1 MPYIEAVSPDEES
14 WELQVINPTE
24 TSITWGKSHFV
35 KLRSRLLLSASC
47 ASLQKWSN
55 GPFDGEI
62 ECKNLRFPRV
72 WRFEYVRH
80 WRKQGSPQRIIKDK
94 YKTMLQGNLSCG
106 ETLHMY
112 AEPDLRLKS
121 VLRTLERK
129 TISRDIRIW
138 SSVEWLVSLRSAAC
152 SVSKRQLH
160 SRLLEALAEEE
171 VARGETWLHWA
182 RADEQSGEKKWGT
195 YPELVPILKMLRCN
209 KSSTEGS
216 GWMSHNITAMQNRS
230 CLTIMSEIIRHDG
243 KKNTRVVHLF
253 LFSGFQKS
261 TYCPLE
267 GSM

>member
-1 MPYIEAVSPDEES
+1 MRWQFDTRYTLPGFKILEERSFVSKMPYIEAVSPDEES
-14 WELQVINPTE
+14 WELINTTE

-72 WRFEYVRH
+72 RRFEYVRH
-80 WRKQGSPQRIIKDK
+80 WRKQGSPQRIIRDK

-138 SSVEWLVSLRSAAC
+138 SSVGTLHASA
-152 SVSKRQLH
+152 
-160 SRLLEALAEEE
+160 RL
-171 VARGETWLHWA
+171 
-182 RADEQSGEKKWGT
+182 
-195 YPELVPILKMLRCN
+195 
-209 KSSTEGS
+209 
-216 GWMSHNITAMQNRS
+216 
-230 CLTIMSEIIRHDG
+230 
-243 KKNTRVVHLF
+243 
-253 LFSGFQKS
+253 
-261 TYCPLE
+261 
-267 GSM
+267 SM